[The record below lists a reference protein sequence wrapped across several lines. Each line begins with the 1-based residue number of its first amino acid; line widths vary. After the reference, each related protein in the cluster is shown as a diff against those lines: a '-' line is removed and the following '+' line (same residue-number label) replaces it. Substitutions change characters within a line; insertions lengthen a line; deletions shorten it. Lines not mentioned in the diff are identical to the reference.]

1 MRSTFAAF
9 GHRKLRDRDFK
20 HIRLVRAIVSI
31 NPFTGA
37 NMKTNAQRRQFILGS
52 AALVAQIGLTR
63 PSFADLLKTG
73 AVPTVD
79 SLSVK
84 VLTDSS
90 YDTPK
95 PGTSKWVKVK
105 RTAFISSADFRKA
118 LHNEWGLALALESR
132 IGADTRNLMLD
143 YGYTPEALLN
153 NMDIMQVDASKQQA
167 MILSHGH
174 FDHFGGLIG
183 FLQKNRGKL
192 PADLTLYVGGE
203 DNFCNRKTVIGA
215 PGHFADWGVLDRREL
230 DALKVKIVYCEKP
243 TVVMGHAFTTG
254 TIKRR
259 SFEKVLPNT
268 QVEYSKKNGIGCDMP
283 AANEKAQGKFVPD
296 EHLDEHGTCFN
307 LKDRGLVV
315 ISSCGHAGIV
325 NTVLQAQEAS
335 GVDKVHAV
343 LGGFHLFP
351 ADDEYLRHTVA
362 ELKTL
367 NPDVV
372 IPLHCSGPGFVL
384 AMREMLADRLVTSTT
399 GTEFIFG
406 A

>member
-1 MRSTFAAF
+1 MQKVT
-9 GHRKLRDRDFK
+9 
-20 HIRLVRAIVSI
+20 
-31 NPFTGA
+31 
-37 NMKTNAQRRQFILGS
+37 RRQFVLAS
-52 AALVAQIGLTR
+52 AALVAQLSLARSAFAEFLR
-63 PSFADLLKTG
+63 PE

-79 SLSVK
+79 SLGIK

-90 YDTPK
+90 YDTPR

-105 RTAFISSADFRKA
+105 RTPFISTSDYRKA

-132 IGADTRNLMLD
+132 MGADTRNLMLD
-143 YGYTPEALLN
+143 YGYTPDALLN
-153 NMDIMQVDASKQQA
+153 NMEIMGVDGTKLQA

-183 FLQKNRGKL
+183 FLQKNRSKL
-192 PADLTLYVGGE
+192 PADLTLFVGGE
-203 DNFCNRKTVIGA
+203 DNFCNRKTASGA

-230 DALKVKIVYCEKP
+230 DALKVKVVMCDQP
-243 TVVMGHAFTTG
+243 TVIQGHAFTTG
-254 TIKRR
+254 TIQRR
-259 SFEKVLPNT
+259 TFEKVLPNT
-268 QVEYSKKNGIGCDMP
+268 LVEYSKKNGLGCDMP
-283 AANEKAQGKFVPD
+283 EANAKAEGKFVAD
-296 EHLDEHGTCFN
+296 EHLNEHGTCFN

-325 NTVLQAQEAS
+325 NTVRQAMEVS
-335 GVDKVHAV
+335 GISKVHAV

-362 ELKTL
+362 ELKAL

-372 IPLHCSGPGFVL
+372 IPLHCSGPGFVT

-399 GTEFIFG
+399 GTEFLFG